1 MMLRKF
7 YKYVGKWKEMTSA
20 QKLSAGTN
28 HFGRVTE
35 YEQKVC
41 YGSGSHNL
49 AVQNQTSGLICMTNQ
64 CLLLSGPGGKWDK
77 EDFELPT
84 YA

>member
-1 MMLRKF
+1 
-7 YKYVGKWKEMTSA
+7 MTSP

-41 YGSGSHNL
+41 YGLGSHNL
-49 AVQNQTSGLICMTNQ
+49 AVQNQTSGLICMTNL
-64 CLLLSGPGGKWDK
+64 CLLLAGPGGKWDK
-77 EDFELPT
+77 EDFELRT